1 MLKEIKIVSCFIKW
15 TCSKTAIS
23 FSAQKK
29 KKRLRRARAPGAAS
43 LMAMHPGAGAGA
55 GAPPASSVHGNVDE
69 YDDFHWDDA
78 AEAELQAIEA
88 AYASASAAAKR
99 RRLPD
104 WTSPSPSPSSRPR
117 YSQSPVSG
125 GSTPL
130 WALTPHTPQGALLL
144 LSAFPFPIPGLAELK
159 KPSCFLKMGQEIAF
173 SLGLDRN
180 RF

>member
-1 MLKEIKIVSCFIKW
+1 MSSHILPEN
-15 TCSKTAIS
+15 
-23 FSAQKK
+23 
-29 KKRLRRARAPGAAS
+29 RLRRTRAPAS
-43 LMAMHPGAGAGA
+43 SKAMHPGAGA
-55 GAPPASSVHGNVDE
+55 GAPPASSVHGNVD

-104 WTSPSPSPSSRPR
+104 WTSPSPTLSSRPR

-125 GSTPL
+125 GSTPS
-130 WALTPHTPQGALLL
+130 WTLTPHTPQGALLL

-159 KPSCFLKMGQEIAF
+159 NPPAS
-173 SLGLDRN
+173 
-180 RF
+180 